1 MKNKPLKRFG
11 QNYLTDRNTILK
23 IVSKFN
29 PQKDDLII
37 EIGPGRGALT
47 KELSLVSDNL
57 TAIEIDNRVI
67 KSLSIQFP
75 NVNFINHDFLKI
87 DFNQFDKGSQIRV
100 IGNIPYNITSPILF
114 KLIENRT
121 LFSDAMIM
129 VQYEVAKRMVSQ
141 PNTKDY
147 GILGVILNYFAT
159 VNLEFKISPNVF
171 KPKPKVDSAIV
182 TLKFDKKSTKNLS
195 DQFFINVVKAAFG
208 NRRKTL
214 KNSLNNSIFV
224 GYNLDEID
232 FNFKRRAE
240 TLSIDEFIFLANE
253 LQNSTDIDGK
263 R

>member
-1 MKNKPLKRFG
+1 MKNRPLKRFG

-23 IVSKFN
+23 IIDKFN
-29 PQKDDLII
+29 PQKDENII

-47 KELSLVSDNL
+47 KELSSVSDNIS
-57 TAIEIDNRVI
+57 AIEIDNRVI
-67 KSLSIQFP
+67 ESLSIQFP
-75 NVNFINHDFLKI
+75 NVNFINHDFLKLNF
-87 DFNQFDKGSQIRV
+87 DQFDNSKKTRV

-114 KLIENRT
+114 RLIENRE
-121 LFSDAMIM
+121 LFSDALIM

-182 TLKFDKKSTKNLS
+182 TLNFDKTIDEKLN
-195 DQFFINVVKAAFG
+195 DRFFIDVVKASFA

-224 GYNLDEID
+224 NYNLDEID
-232 FNFKRRAE
+232 LDFSRRAE
-240 TLSIDEFIFLANE
+240 TLTINEFIYLANE
-253 LQNSTDIDGK
+253 LQKQS
-263 R
+263 